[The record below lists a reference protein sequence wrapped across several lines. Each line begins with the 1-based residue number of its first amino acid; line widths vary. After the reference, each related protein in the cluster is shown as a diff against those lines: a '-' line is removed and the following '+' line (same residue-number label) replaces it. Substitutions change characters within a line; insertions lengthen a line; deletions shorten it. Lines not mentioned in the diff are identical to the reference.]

1 MKSEF
6 FLILVFTIDN
16 LVSPFDSSF
25 YFEDERVMV
34 TLVISSQ
41 TILDL
46 VNKSRVD
53 IETEAHV
60 VLLLCLCILLEIS
73 RFLV

>member
-25 YFEDERVMV
+25 YFKDERVMV
-34 TLVISSQ
+34 TVVVSSQ

-46 VNKSRVD
+46 VNKSRVY